1 MKRRQE
7 RTQLTEAHKKK
18 IYLFAII
25 VALIFIAAV
34 GYLVGKPM
42 VEFVREPERFR
53 AWVDSSGF
61 VSRVIFV
68 GMVIFQLIIAL
79 IPGEPLEMGAG
90 YAFGAWEGTILC
102 IIGCV
107 IGSALVFLFVR
118 RFGVKLVEVFFPRE
132 KIRSLRFLQDSRRL
146 NLLTFIVFFIP
157 GTPKDLLSYFIGLT
171 DMKLGTWLLITAV
184 ARIPSIVTSTVTGD
198 ALGLKDYQFALIAF
212 GVTLALSLAGILVYR
227 RLSARRHPT
236 AKEGSYA
243 QRHTDRP
250 TDRNAAHP
258 QNRRTRGCGGR
269 VSRTVRQLQ
278 GQDRPFPLEYIESGR

>member
-1 MKRRQE
+1 MKRKRE
-7 RTQLTEAHKKK
+7 RAQLTEAHKKK

-25 VALIFIAAV
+25 VALIFIGAV

-227 RLSARRHPT
+227 RLSARRHP
-236 AKEGSYA
+236 
-243 QRHTDRP
+243 
-250 TDRNAAHP
+250 
-258 QNRRTRGCGGR
+258 NR
-269 VSRTVRQLQ
+269 
-278 GQDRPFPLEYIESGR
+278 

>member
-1 MKRRQE
+1 MKRRRE
-7 RTQLTEAHKKK
+7 RMQLTEAHKKK

-68 GMVIFQLIIAL
+68 GMVVFQLIIAL

-227 RLSARRHPT
+227 RLSARRHPN
-236 AKEGSYA
+236 G
-243 QRHTDRP
+243 
-250 TDRNAAHP
+250 
-258 QNRRTRGCGGR
+258 
-269 VSRTVRQLQ
+269 
-278 GQDRPFPLEYIESGR
+278 

>member
-1 MKRRQE
+1 MKRRRE
-7 RTQLTEAHKKK
+7 RAQLTEAHKKK
-18 IYLFAII
+18 IYLFAIV
-25 VALIFIAAV
+25 VALLFIAAV

-90 YAFGAWEGTILC
+90 YAFGAVEGTILC

-171 DMKLGTWLLITAV
+171 DMKLGTWLFITAV

-212 GVTLALSLAGILVYR
+212 GVTLALSLLGILVYR
-227 RLSARRHPT
+227 RLSARRHPN
-236 AKEGSYA
+236 G
-243 QRHTDRP
+243 
-250 TDRNAAHP
+250 
-258 QNRRTRGCGGR
+258 
-269 VSRTVRQLQ
+269 
-278 GQDRPFPLEYIESGR
+278 

>member
-1 MKRRQE
+1 MKRKRE
-7 RTQLTEAHKKK
+7 RAQLTEAHKKK
-18 IYLFAII
+18 IYLFAIV
-25 VALIFIAAV
+25 VALLFIAAV

-61 VSRVIFV
+61 MSRVIFV
-68 GMVIFQLIIAL
+68 GMVVFQLVIAL

-90 YAFGAWEGTILC
+90 YAFGAVEGTILC
-102 IIGCV
+102 IVGCV

-146 NLLTFIVFFIP
+146 DLLTFIVFFIP

-227 RLSARRHPT
+227 RLSARRHPN
-236 AKEGSYA
+236 G
-243 QRHTDRP
+243 
-250 TDRNAAHP
+250 
-258 QNRRTRGCGGR
+258 
-269 VSRTVRQLQ
+269 
-278 GQDRPFPLEYIESGR
+278 

>member
-7 RTQLTEAHKKK
+7 RAQLTEAHKKK
-18 IYLFAII
+18 IYLFAIV
-25 VALIFIAAV
+25 VALIFIGAV

-61 VSRVIFV
+61 MSRVIFV
-68 GMVIFQLIIAL
+68 GMVVFQLVIAL

-90 YAFGAWEGTILC
+90 YAFGAVEGTILC

-146 NLLTFIVFFIP
+146 DLLTFIVFFIP

-171 DMKLGTWLLITAV
+171 DMKLGTWLFITAV

-227 RLSARRHPT
+227 RLSARRHPN
-236 AKEGSYA
+236 G
-243 QRHTDRP
+243 
-250 TDRNAAHP
+250 
-258 QNRRTRGCGGR
+258 
-269 VSRTVRQLQ
+269 
-278 GQDRPFPLEYIESGR
+278 

>member
-7 RTQLTEAHKKK
+7 RAQLTEAHKKK

-68 GMVIFQLIIAL
+68 GMVVFQLIIAL

-90 YAFGAWEGTILC
+90 YAFGAVEGTILC

-171 DMKLGTWLLITAV
+171 DMKLGTWLCITAV

-227 RLSARRHPT
+227 RLSARRHPN
-236 AKEGSYA
+236 G
-243 QRHTDRP
+243 
-250 TDRNAAHP
+250 
-258 QNRRTRGCGGR
+258 
-269 VSRTVRQLQ
+269 
-278 GQDRPFPLEYIESGR
+278 

>member
-7 RTQLTEAHKKK
+7 RTQLTEAHKEK

-25 VALIFIAAV
+25 VALIFIGAV

-61 VSRVIFV
+61 VSRVVFV
-68 GMVIFQLIIAL
+68 GMVVFQLIIAL

-146 NLLTFIVFFIP
+146 DLLTFIVFFIP

-171 DMKLGTWLLITAV
+171 DMKLGTWLCITAV

-212 GVTLALSLAGILVYR
+212 GVTLALSLLGILVYR
-227 RLSARRHPT
+227 RLSARRHPN
-236 AKEGSYA
+236 G
-243 QRHTDRP
+243 
-250 TDRNAAHP
+250 
-258 QNRRTRGCGGR
+258 
-269 VSRTVRQLQ
+269 
-278 GQDRPFPLEYIESGR
+278 

>member
-7 RTQLTEAHKKK
+7 WTQLTEAHKKK

-42 VEFVREPERFR
+42 IEFVREPERFR

-90 YAFGAWEGTILC
+90 YAFGAVEGTILC

-107 IGSALVFLFVR
+107 IGSALVFLVVR

-227 RLSARRHPT
+227 RLSARRHPN
-236 AKEGSYA
+236 G
-243 QRHTDRP
+243 
-250 TDRNAAHP
+250 
-258 QNRRTRGCGGR
+258 
-269 VSRTVRQLQ
+269 
-278 GQDRPFPLEYIESGR
+278 

>member
-42 VEFVREPERFR
+42 IEFVREPESFR

-68 GMVIFQLIIAL
+68 GMVVFQLIIAL

-171 DMKLGTWLLITAV
+171 DMKLGTWLFITAV

-227 RLSARRHPT
+227 RLSARRHPN
-236 AKEGSYA
+236 G
-243 QRHTDRP
+243 
-250 TDRNAAHP
+250 
-258 QNRRTRGCGGR
+258 
-269 VSRTVRQLQ
+269 
-278 GQDRPFPLEYIESGR
+278 

>member
-42 VEFVREPERFR
+42 IEFVREPERFR

-90 YAFGAWEGTILC
+90 YAFGAVEGTILC

-171 DMKLGTWLLITAV
+171 DMKLGTWLFITAV

-227 RLSARRHPT
+227 RLSARRHPN
-236 AKEGSYA
+236 G
-243 QRHTDRP
+243 
-250 TDRNAAHP
+250 
-258 QNRRTRGCGGR
+258 
-269 VSRTVRQLQ
+269 
-278 GQDRPFPLEYIESGR
+278 

>member
-25 VALIFIAAV
+25 VALIFIGAV

-68 GMVIFQLIIAL
+68 GMVVFQLIIAL

-90 YAFGAWEGTILC
+90 YAFGAVEGTILC

-171 DMKLGTWLLITAV
+171 DMKLGTWLCITAV

-198 ALGLKDYQFALIAF
+198 ALGLKDYQVALIAF

-227 RLSARRHPT
+227 RLSARRHPN
-236 AKEGSYA
+236 G
-243 QRHTDRP
+243 
-250 TDRNAAHP
+250 
-258 QNRRTRGCGGR
+258 
-269 VSRTVRQLQ
+269 
-278 GQDRPFPLEYIESGR
+278 

>member
-1 MKRRQE
+1 MKRKRE
-7 RTQLTEAHKKK
+7 RAQLTEAHKKK

-25 VALIFIAAV
+25 VALLFIAAV

-68 GMVIFQLIIAL
+68 GMVVFQLIIAL

-90 YAFGAWEGTILC
+90 YAFGAVEGTILC

-171 DMKLGTWLLITAV
+171 DMKLGTWLFITAV

-227 RLSARRHPT
+227 RLSARRHPN
-236 AKEGSYA
+236 G
-243 QRHTDRP
+243 
-250 TDRNAAHP
+250 
-258 QNRRTRGCGGR
+258 
-269 VSRTVRQLQ
+269 
-278 GQDRPFPLEYIESGR
+278 

>member
-7 RTQLTEAHKKK
+7 RAQLTEAHKKK
-18 IYLFAII
+18 IYLFAIV
-25 VALIFIAAV
+25 VALLFIAAV

-61 VSRVIFV
+61 VGRVAFV

-79 IPGEPLEMGAG
+79 SPGEPLEMGAG
-90 YAFGAWEGTILC
+90 YAFGAVEGTILC

-146 NLLTFIVFFIP
+146 DLLTFIVFFIP

-171 DMKLGTWLLITAV
+171 DMKLGTWLFITAV

-227 RLSARRHPT
+227 RLSARRHPN
-236 AKEGSYA
+236 G
-243 QRHTDRP
+243 
-250 TDRNAAHP
+250 
-258 QNRRTRGCGGR
+258 
-269 VSRTVRQLQ
+269 
-278 GQDRPFPLEYIESGR
+278 

>member
-1 MKRRQE
+1 MKRRRE
-7 RTQLTEAHKKK
+7 RAQLTEAHKKK
-18 IYLFAII
+18 IYLAAII

-68 GMVIFQLIIAL
+68 GMVVFQLIIAL

-90 YAFGAWEGTILC
+90 YAFGAVEGTILC

-132 KIRSLRFLQDSRRL
+132 KIRSMRFLQDSRRL

-227 RLSARRHPT
+227 RLSARRHPN
-236 AKEGSYA
+236 G
-243 QRHTDRP
+243 
-250 TDRNAAHP
+250 
-258 QNRRTRGCGGR
+258 
-269 VSRTVRQLQ
+269 
-278 GQDRPFPLEYIESGR
+278 

>member
-7 RTQLTEAHKKK
+7 RAQLTEAHKKK

-42 VEFVREPERFR
+42 IEFVREPERFR

-68 GMVIFQLIIAL
+68 GMVVFQLIIAL

-90 YAFGAWEGTILC
+90 YAFGAVEGTILC

-227 RLSARRHPT
+227 RLSARRHPN
-236 AKEGSYA
+236 G
-243 QRHTDRP
+243 
-250 TDRNAAHP
+250 
-258 QNRRTRGCGGR
+258 
-269 VSRTVRQLQ
+269 
-278 GQDRPFPLEYIESGR
+278 

>member
-7 RTQLTEAHKKK
+7 RAQLTEAHKKK
-18 IYLFAII
+18 IYLFAIV
-25 VALIFIAAV
+25 VALIFIGAG

-68 GMVIFQLIIAL
+68 GMVVFQLIIAL

-90 YAFGAWEGTILC
+90 YAFGAVEGTILC

-171 DMKLGTWLLITAV
+171 DMKLGTWLCITAV

-212 GVTLALSLAGILVYR
+212 GVTLALSLVGILVYR
-227 RLSARRHPT
+227 RLSARRHPN
-236 AKEGSYA
+236 G
-243 QRHTDRP
+243 
-250 TDRNAAHP
+250 
-258 QNRRTRGCGGR
+258 
-269 VSRTVRQLQ
+269 
-278 GQDRPFPLEYIESGR
+278 

>member
-7 RTQLTEAHKKK
+7 RAQLTEAHKKK

-68 GMVIFQLIIAL
+68 GMVVFQLIIAL

-90 YAFGAWEGTILC
+90 YAFGAVEGTILC

-227 RLSARRHPT
+227 RLSARRHPN
-236 AKEGSYA
+236 G
-243 QRHTDRP
+243 
-250 TDRNAAHP
+250 
-258 QNRRTRGCGGR
+258 
-269 VSRTVRQLQ
+269 
-278 GQDRPFPLEYIESGR
+278 

>member
-1 MKRRQE
+1 MKRIQE

-90 YAFGAWEGTILC
+90 YAFGAVEGTILC

-212 GVTLALSLAGILVYR
+212 GVTLALSLLGILVYR
-227 RLSARRHPT
+227 RLSARRHPN
-236 AKEGSYA
+236 G
-243 QRHTDRP
+243 
-250 TDRNAAHP
+250 
-258 QNRRTRGCGGR
+258 
-269 VSRTVRQLQ
+269 
-278 GQDRPFPLEYIESGR
+278 

>member
-68 GMVIFQLIIAL
+68 GMVVFQLIIAL

-90 YAFGAWEGTILC
+90 YAFGAVEGTILC

-198 ALGLKDYQFALIAF
+198 ALGLKNYQFALIAF

-227 RLSARRHPT
+227 RLSARRHPN
-236 AKEGSYA
+236 G
-243 QRHTDRP
+243 
-250 TDRNAAHP
+250 
-258 QNRRTRGCGGR
+258 
-269 VSRTVRQLQ
+269 
-278 GQDRPFPLEYIESGR
+278 

>member
-1 MKRRQE
+1 MKRRRE
-7 RTQLTEAHKKK
+7 RMQLTEAHKKK

-42 VEFVREPERFR
+42 IEFVREPERFR

-90 YAFGAWEGTILC
+90 YAFGAVEGTILC

-212 GVTLALSLAGILVYR
+212 GVTLALSLVGILVYR
-227 RLSARRHPT
+227 RLSARRHPN
-236 AKEGSYA
+236 G
-243 QRHTDRP
+243 
-250 TDRNAAHP
+250 
-258 QNRRTRGCGGR
+258 
-269 VSRTVRQLQ
+269 
-278 GQDRPFPLEYIESGR
+278 

>member
-7 RTQLTEAHKKK
+7 RMQLTEAHKKK

-25 VALIFIAAV
+25 VALIFIGAV

-90 YAFGAWEGTILC
+90 YAFGAVEGTILC

-171 DMKLGTWLLITAV
+171 DMKLGTWLFITAV

-227 RLSARRHPT
+227 RLSARRHPN
-236 AKEGSYA
+236 G
-243 QRHTDRP
+243 
-250 TDRNAAHP
+250 
-258 QNRRTRGCGGR
+258 
-269 VSRTVRQLQ
+269 
-278 GQDRPFPLEYIESGR
+278 

>member
-1 MKRRQE
+1 MKRIQE

-68 GMVIFQLIIAL
+68 GMVVFQLIIAL

-90 YAFGAWEGTILC
+90 YAFGAVEGTILC

-171 DMKLGTWLLITAV
+171 DMKLGTWLCITAV

-212 GVTLALSLAGILVYR
+212 GVTLALSLLGILVYR
-227 RLSARRHPT
+227 RLSARRHPN
-236 AKEGSYA
+236 G
-243 QRHTDRP
+243 
-250 TDRNAAHP
+250 
-258 QNRRTRGCGGR
+258 
-269 VSRTVRQLQ
+269 
-278 GQDRPFPLEYIESGR
+278 

>member
-1 MKRRQE
+1 MKRKRE
-7 RTQLTEAHKKK
+7 RAQLTEAHKKK
-18 IYLFAII
+18 IYLFAIV
-25 VALIFIAAV
+25 VALLFIAAV

-68 GMVIFQLIIAL
+68 GMVVFQLVIAL

-90 YAFGAWEGTILC
+90 YAFGAVEGTILC

-146 NLLTFIVFFIP
+146 DLLTFIVFFIP

-212 GVTLALSLAGILVYR
+212 GVTLALSLLGILVYR
-227 RLSARRHPT
+227 RLSARRHPN
-236 AKEGSYA
+236 G
-243 QRHTDRP
+243 
-250 TDRNAAHP
+250 
-258 QNRRTRGCGGR
+258 
-269 VSRTVRQLQ
+269 
-278 GQDRPFPLEYIESGR
+278 

>member
-1 MKRRQE
+1 MKRKQE

-42 VEFVREPERFR
+42 IEFVREPERFR

-227 RLSARRHPT
+227 RLSARRHPN
-236 AKEGSYA
+236 G
-243 QRHTDRP
+243 
-250 TDRNAAHP
+250 
-258 QNRRTRGCGGR
+258 
-269 VSRTVRQLQ
+269 
-278 GQDRPFPLEYIESGR
+278 

>member
-1 MKRRQE
+1 MKRIQE

-18 IYLFAII
+18 IYLFAIV
-25 VALIFIAAV
+25 VALIFIGAV

-68 GMVIFQLIIAL
+68 GMVVFQLIIAL

-90 YAFGAWEGTILC
+90 YAFGAVEGTILC

-212 GVTLALSLAGILVYR
+212 GVTLALSLLGILVYR
-227 RLSARRHPT
+227 RLSARRHPN
-236 AKEGSYA
+236 G
-243 QRHTDRP
+243 
-250 TDRNAAHP
+250 
-258 QNRRTRGCGGR
+258 
-269 VSRTVRQLQ
+269 
-278 GQDRPFPLEYIESGR
+278 

>member
-18 IYLFAII
+18 IYLFAIV
-25 VALIFIAAV
+25 VALLFIAAV

-42 VEFVREPERFR
+42 VDFVREPERFR
-53 AWVDSSGF
+53 AWVDAAGF

-68 GMVIFQLIIAL
+68 GMVVFQLVIAL

-90 YAFGAWEGTILC
+90 YAFGAVEGTILC

-171 DMKLGTWLLITAV
+171 DMKLGTWLFITAV

-212 GVTLALSLAGILVYR
+212 GVTLALSLVGILVYR
-227 RLSARRHPT
+227 RLSARRHPN
-236 AKEGSYA
+236 G
-243 QRHTDRP
+243 
-250 TDRNAAHP
+250 
-258 QNRRTRGCGGR
+258 
-269 VSRTVRQLQ
+269 
-278 GQDRPFPLEYIESGR
+278 

>member
-1 MKRRQE
+1 MKRKRE
-7 RTQLTEAHKKK
+7 RAQLTEAHKKK

-42 VEFVREPERFR
+42 IEFVREPERFR

-68 GMVIFQLIIAL
+68 GMVVFQLIIAL

-90 YAFGAWEGTILC
+90 YAFGAVEGTILC

-227 RLSARRHPT
+227 RLSARRHPN
-236 AKEGSYA
+236 G
-243 QRHTDRP
+243 
-250 TDRNAAHP
+250 
-258 QNRRTRGCGGR
+258 
-269 VSRTVRQLQ
+269 
-278 GQDRPFPLEYIESGR
+278 

>member
-1 MKRRQE
+1 MKRRRE
-7 RTQLTEAHKKK
+7 RAQLTEAHKKK

-68 GMVIFQLIIAL
+68 GMVVFQLIIAL

-90 YAFGAWEGTILC
+90 YAFGAVEGTILC

-171 DMKLGTWLLITAV
+171 DMKLGTWLFITAV

-212 GVTLALSLAGILVYR
+212 GVTLALSLIGILVYR
-227 RLSARRHPT
+227 RLSARRHPN
-236 AKEGSYA
+236 G
-243 QRHTDRP
+243 
-250 TDRNAAHP
+250 
-258 QNRRTRGCGGR
+258 
-269 VSRTVRQLQ
+269 
-278 GQDRPFPLEYIESGR
+278 

>member
-7 RTQLTEAHKKK
+7 RAQLTEAHKKK

-61 VSRVIFV
+61 ASRVIFV
-68 GMVIFQLIIAL
+68 GMVVFQLIIAL

-90 YAFGAWEGTILC
+90 YAFGAVEGTILC

-171 DMKLGTWLLITAV
+171 DMKLGTWLFITAV

-227 RLSARRHPT
+227 RLSARRHPN
-236 AKEGSYA
+236 G
-243 QRHTDRP
+243 
-250 TDRNAAHP
+250 
-258 QNRRTRGCGGR
+258 
-269 VSRTVRQLQ
+269 
-278 GQDRPFPLEYIESGR
+278 

>member
-7 RTQLTEAHKKK
+7 RMQLTEAHKKK

-25 VALIFIAAV
+25 VALIFIGAV

-68 GMVIFQLIIAL
+68 GMVVFQLIIAL

-90 YAFGAWEGTILC
+90 YAFGAVEGTILC

-171 DMKLGTWLLITAV
+171 DMKLGTWLCITAV

-212 GVTLALSLAGILVYR
+212 GVTLALSLLGILVYR
-227 RLSARRHPT
+227 RLSARRHPN
-236 AKEGSYA
+236 G
-243 QRHTDRP
+243 
-250 TDRNAAHP
+250 
-258 QNRRTRGCGGR
+258 
-269 VSRTVRQLQ
+269 
-278 GQDRPFPLEYIESGR
+278 

>member
-42 VEFVREPERFR
+42 IEFVREPERFR

-68 GMVIFQLIIAL
+68 GMVVFQLIIAL

-212 GVTLALSLAGILVYR
+212 GVTLALSLLGILVYR
-227 RLSARRHPT
+227 RLSARRHPN
-236 AKEGSYA
+236 G
-243 QRHTDRP
+243 
-250 TDRNAAHP
+250 
-258 QNRRTRGCGGR
+258 
-269 VSRTVRQLQ
+269 
-278 GQDRPFPLEYIESGR
+278 

>member
-1 MKRRQE
+1 MKRRRE
-7 RTQLTEAHKKK
+7 RMQLTEAHKKK

-42 VEFVREPERFR
+42 IEFVREPERFR

-90 YAFGAWEGTILC
+90 YAFGAVEGTILC

-227 RLSARRHPT
+227 RLSARRHPN
-236 AKEGSYA
+236 G
-243 QRHTDRP
+243 
-250 TDRNAAHP
+250 
-258 QNRRTRGCGGR
+258 
-269 VSRTVRQLQ
+269 
-278 GQDRPFPLEYIESGR
+278 

>member
-1 MKRRQE
+1 MKRIQE

-25 VALIFIAAV
+25 VALIFIGAV

-68 GMVIFQLIIAL
+68 GMVVFQLVIAL

-171 DMKLGTWLLITAV
+171 DMKLGTWLCITAV

-227 RLSARRHPT
+227 RLSARRHPN
-236 AKEGSYA
+236 G
-243 QRHTDRP
+243 
-250 TDRNAAHP
+250 
-258 QNRRTRGCGGR
+258 
-269 VSRTVRQLQ
+269 
-278 GQDRPFPLEYIESGR
+278 

>member
-68 GMVIFQLIIAL
+68 GMVVFQLIIAL

-171 DMKLGTWLLITAV
+171 DMKLGTWLFITAV

-227 RLSARRHPT
+227 RLSARRHPN
-236 AKEGSYA
+236 G
-243 QRHTDRP
+243 
-250 TDRNAAHP
+250 
-258 QNRRTRGCGGR
+258 
-269 VSRTVRQLQ
+269 
-278 GQDRPFPLEYIESGR
+278 

>member
-1 MKRRQE
+1 MKRRRE
-7 RTQLTEAHKKK
+7 RMQLTEAHKKK

-42 VEFVREPERFR
+42 IEFVREPERFR

-90 YAFGAWEGTILC
+90 YAFGAVEGTILC

-146 NLLTFIVFFIP
+146 DLLTFIVFFIP

-227 RLSARRHPT
+227 RLSARRHPN
-236 AKEGSYA
+236 G
-243 QRHTDRP
+243 
-250 TDRNAAHP
+250 
-258 QNRRTRGCGGR
+258 
-269 VSRTVRQLQ
+269 
-278 GQDRPFPLEYIESGR
+278 

>member
-1 MKRRQE
+1 MKRKRE
-7 RTQLTEAHKKK
+7 RAQLTEAHKKK
-18 IYLFAII
+18 IYLFAIV
-25 VALIFIAAV
+25 VALLFIAAV

-68 GMVIFQLIIAL
+68 GMVVFQLIIAL

-90 YAFGAWEGTILC
+90 YAFGALEGTILC

-227 RLSARRHPT
+227 RLSARRHPN
-236 AKEGSYA
+236 G
-243 QRHTDRP
+243 
-250 TDRNAAHP
+250 
-258 QNRRTRGCGGR
+258 
-269 VSRTVRQLQ
+269 
-278 GQDRPFPLEYIESGR
+278 

>member
-7 RTQLTEAHKKK
+7 RAQLTEAHKKK

-25 VALIFIAAV
+25 VALIFIGAV

-68 GMVIFQLIIAL
+68 GMVVFQLIIAL

-90 YAFGAWEGTILC
+90 YAFGALEGTILC

-171 DMKLGTWLLITAV
+171 DMKLGTWLCITAV

-227 RLSARRHPT
+227 RLSARRHPN
-236 AKEGSYA
+236 G
-243 QRHTDRP
+243 
-250 TDRNAAHP
+250 
-258 QNRRTRGCGGR
+258 
-269 VSRTVRQLQ
+269 
-278 GQDRPFPLEYIESGR
+278 

>member
-42 VEFVREPERFR
+42 IEFVREPERFR

-90 YAFGAWEGTILC
+90 YAFGAVEGTILC

-212 GVTLALSLAGILVYR
+212 GVTLALSLIGILVYR
-227 RLSARRHPT
+227 RLSARRHPN
-236 AKEGSYA
+236 G
-243 QRHTDRP
+243 
-250 TDRNAAHP
+250 
-258 QNRRTRGCGGR
+258 
-269 VSRTVRQLQ
+269 
-278 GQDRPFPLEYIESGR
+278 